1 MKLECPTC
9 GTPAKPTSV
18 VFDGEFIVCIDDQAA
33 FDELVDK
40 VGKDW
45 FRSPTVAER
54 A

>member
-1 MKLECPTC
+1 MTSHERP
-9 GTPAKPTSV
+9 PSV
-18 VFDGEFIVCIDDQAA
+18 VFDGVDGEVIVRIDDQAA